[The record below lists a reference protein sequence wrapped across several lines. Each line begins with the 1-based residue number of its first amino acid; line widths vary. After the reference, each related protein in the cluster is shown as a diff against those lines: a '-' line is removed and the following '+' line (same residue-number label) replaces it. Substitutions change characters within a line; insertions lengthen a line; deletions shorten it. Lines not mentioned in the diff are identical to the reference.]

1 MIDLK
6 THKPGLVF
14 QWAVVAFSI
23 CLMALVVL
31 AIVLALF
38 GVYG

>member
-6 THKPGLVF
+6 QIKPGVVF
-14 QWAVVAFSI
+14 QWAVVAFAI
-23 CLMALVVL
+23 GLMLLVL
-31 AIVLALF
+31 AAIVLALF